1 MIWLVWRRQRA
12 ALLTAAGLVAAY
24 CIVLVAGR
32 VALVAHL
39 QAHGLADSCI
49 DVPSEACRSTATA
62 ALMGTEPVT
71 FALFWGPSELVLL
84 AIPLAVGLLAGT
96 GLFQRELDEG
106 TSILALTQSVTV
118 TRWWA
123 TGLLVSGVP
132 VVLILVP
139 LSLVSGWAY
148 APFEL
153 IHPFSTLET
162 PLFESSGLA
171 PIAYGL
177 LAFAL
182 AAGTGLVARG
192 NLAPTVVTVTGYV
205 VAMFV
210 LATVA
215 RPQYLPAETV
225 RQAVDFTRTDAG
237 IRDAPGWTVG
247 RRWVDAQGA
256 PRINTGC
263 GDGNRPLGQCL
274 RDAGISGY
282 EVRTQPESRYWV
294 FQLIETAIVLAL
306 SAVALTLTHPRFLS
320 RVKDRID
327 LPGR

>member
-12 ALLTAAGLVAAY
+12 ALLTAAGLGAAY

-39 QAHGLADSCI
+39 QAHGLAESCI

-62 ALMGTEPVT
+62 ALMGTERVT
-71 FALFWGPSELVLL
+71 FALFWGPSQLVLL
-84 AIPLAVGLLAGT
+84 AVPLAVGLLAGT

-210 LATVA
+210 LATAA

-237 IRDAPGWTVG
+237 IRDVPGWTVG

-256 PRINTGC
+256 PRIDTRC
-263 GDGNRPLGQCL
+263 GDGSRPLGQCL
-274 RDAGISGY
+274 RDTGISGY
-282 EVRTQPESRYWV
+282 EVRTQPESRYWA
-294 FQLIETAIVLAL
+294 FQLIEAAILMAL

-320 RVKDRID
+320 RVKDRVD
-327 LPGR
+327 LLGR